1 MKTYT
6 HKELVELM
14 RKQITISP
22 NKAIAALLRIYENQR
37 PDEQGYRTVYYHNGI
52 GFKPQDVRVLSSM
65 AEQAIRNK
73 KMEKENLLTEKQINW
88 LLKLIG
94 KYAGQLVEGSIA
106 EGKIVKLQKGKFIVN
121 N

>member
-14 RKQITISP
+14 RKQITTSP
-22 NKAIAALLRIYENQR
+22 KKAVAALLRIYENQR
-37 PDEQGYRTVYYHNGI
+37 VDEQGYRTVYYKNGV
-52 GFKPQDVRVLSSM
+52 GFRPQDAKVLSSM

-88 LLKLIG
+88 LFKRKLH
-94 KYAGQLVEGSIA
+94 KMQRD
-106 EGKIVKLQKGKFIVN
+106 FI
-121 N
+121 

>member
-1 MKTYT
+1 MNTYT

-14 RKQITISP
+14 RKQITTSP
-22 NKAIAALLRIYENQR
+22 KKAIAALLRIYENQR
-37 PDEQGYRTVYYHNGI
+37 VDEQSYRSVYYKNGI
-52 GFKPQDVRVLSSM
+52 GFKPQDVKVLSSM

-73 KMEKENLLTEKQINW
+73 KMGKENLLTEKQVNW
-88 LLKLIG
+88 LLKLIA

-121 N
+121 K